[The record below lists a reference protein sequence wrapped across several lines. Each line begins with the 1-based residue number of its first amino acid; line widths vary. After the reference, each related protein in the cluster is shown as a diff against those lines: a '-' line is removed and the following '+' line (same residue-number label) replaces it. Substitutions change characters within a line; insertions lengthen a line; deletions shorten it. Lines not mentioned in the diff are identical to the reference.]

1 MQLSMVLEDR
11 GVRGRRDIY
20 VAAEDLAPKF
30 FSSKAHTERF
40 CVPGILA
47 GLKGE
52 EIAGDP
58 TWSLLSVRRDLSL
71 NPNSDI
77 DLASVSPFIHLFHT
91 YSPHALPLFPVLC
104 ESVLVK
110 QQ

>member
-1 MQLSMVLEDR
+1 MAS
-11 GVRGRRDIY
+11 
-20 VAAEDLAPKF
+20 EDLAPKL

-47 GLKGE
+47 GLSRE

-58 TWSLLSVRRDLSL
+58 TWPLLSVGRDLSF

-77 DLASVSPFIHLFHT
+77 DLASVFPFIHLFHT
-91 YSPHALPLFPVLC
+91 YSPHALPLFAVLC